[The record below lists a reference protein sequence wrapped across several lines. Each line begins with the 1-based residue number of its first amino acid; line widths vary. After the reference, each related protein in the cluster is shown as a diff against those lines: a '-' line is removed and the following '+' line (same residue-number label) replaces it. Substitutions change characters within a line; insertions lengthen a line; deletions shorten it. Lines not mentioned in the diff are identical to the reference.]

1 MFWKRC
7 AHANVR
13 CVHGDEIIQR
23 GYKRR
28 ACRDCGRSLEGTL
41 PEPCTVTGQ
50 PHEAP
55 KWRVSDMSIQRWSI
69 AEIGTLNGVK
79 YEMHPFNNGGYVL
92 YADAVKWRDAAVA
105 EAEQRTYDD
114 RNVYSEAE
122 VEEQNTKHYDKG
134 RREGYEQGQKDAQ
147 RMDTAEYGQMRY
159 EQGVI
164 AGAAEGVKAGRS
176 GALADAV
183 AAVEALPFDFPLDD
197 VHRGRIHK
205 AAAIAAIKG
214 VGK

>member
-1 MFWKRC
+1 
-7 AHANVR
+7 
-13 CVHGDEIIQR
+13 
-23 GYKRR
+23 
-28 ACRDCGRSLEGTL
+28 
-41 PEPCTVTGQ
+41 
-50 PHEAP
+50 
-55 KWRVSDMSIQRWSI
+55 MSIQRWSI

-159 EQGVI
+159 QQGVHDGI
-164 AGAAEGVKAGRS
+164 IEGQLSSLTVEAQEEIRRD
-176 GALADAV
+176 ALAKAV
-183 AAVEALPFDFPLDD
+183 AAVATF
-197 VHRGRIHK
+197 HRGSCRRYY
-205 AAAIAAIKG
+205 AEDVCTCGLEAAIKA
-214 VGK
+214 VSDE